1 MGKILQIRVTAWT
14 YDEDEVTRTWPRLT
28 ALVWPERDKWAA
40 AGAKHGVLELAK
52 ALPDVARF
60 GDWPEAARL
69 ALKGGIDQVYG
80 LSVKLETA
88 LADWQPSVANSLSDE
103 LEDALT
109 ALEKK
114 ASDAAEA

>member
-1 MGKILQIRVTAWT
+1 M
-14 YDEDEVTRTWPRLT
+14 EF
-28 ALVWPERDKWAA
+28 RDLNAQYQ
-40 AGAKHGVLELAK
+40 
-52 ALPDVARF
+52 
-60 GDWPEAARL
+60 

>member
-1 MGKILQIRVTAWT
+1 MAASDRAGMA
-14 YDEDEVTRTWPRLT
+14 RT
-28 ALVWPERDKWAA
+28 
-40 AGAKHGVLELAK
+40 VLELAK

-60 GDWPEAARL
+60 GDWPEAARQ